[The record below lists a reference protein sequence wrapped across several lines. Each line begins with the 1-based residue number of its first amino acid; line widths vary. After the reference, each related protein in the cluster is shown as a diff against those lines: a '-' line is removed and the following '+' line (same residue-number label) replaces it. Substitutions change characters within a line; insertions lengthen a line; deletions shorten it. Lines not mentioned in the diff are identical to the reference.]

1 MKLGQLLIFDSKLI
15 HRSGKNES
23 SQTRYSLVGINH
35 NIVNEQFTPPRFVV
49 KNRDKIM
56 NDYYKELQ

>member
-1 MKLGQLLIFDSKLI
+1 MNLSKA
-15 HRSGKNES
+15 
-23 SQTRYSLVGINH
+23 RYSLVGINH

-56 NDYYKELQ
+56 NDYYKELQPSEQDI